1 MDDFRKELKNL
12 VITGLKLQ
20 DEFSADDIA
29 DEAPFLQDLG
39 LDSLDVVELVVL
51 IKKKYGVLIKDVND
65 GQEAFQSIDALVKFI
80 EERQNL

>member
-20 DEFSADDIA
+20 DEFSTDDIA

-51 IKKKYGVLIKDVND
+51 INKKYGVLIKDVND

>member
-29 DEAPFLQDLG
+29 DEASFLQDLG

-65 GQEAFQSIDALVKFI
+65 GQEAFKSIDALVKFI